1 MSEDM
6 FDTEETNAQ
15 DSAEQNSVPQD
26 DMTQNSMEQEN
37 QEQYR
42 EESNS
47 YEQNLYAK
55 NDAEQNAYGQSGAEQ
70 NPYEQSE
77 IEQNSYEQNGAEA
90 NSYGQVHAEQEYNR
104 TDAYTQNTTQGFYK
118 ENKEPYQPVSQAFGI
133 TSMVLGILSLVLFC
147 TCINIPLAIAA
158 IIFGI
163 IQLTKKGTSKAMP
176 VAGIVTSALS
186 IVLFIL
192 AFFVFIL
199 SADFS
204 KDIKDGLQEYQF
216 NNEYDYQFPNDFFN
230 NNEDDSDGQATF

>member
-1 MSEDM
+1 MGEDM

-15 DSAEQNSVPQD
+15 DSAG
-26 DMTQNSMEQEN
+26 
-37 QEQYR
+37 
-42 EESNS
+42 
-47 YEQNLYAK
+47 QNLYGQSEAGQ
-55 NDAEQNAYGQSGAEQ
+55 DPYGQSEAGQDPYGQSKAGQ
-70 NPYEQSE
+70 NPYGQSE
-77 IEQNSYEQNGAEA
+77 AEQDPYRQNGAEA
-90 NSYGQVHAEQEYNR
+90 DPYGQAHTEQEYNS
-104 TDAYTQNTTQGFYK
+104 TDAYTQNTTQGFYQ

-176 VAGIVTSALS
+176 IAGIVTSALS
-186 IVLFIL
+186 IVLFIV

-216 NNEYDYQFPNDFFN
+216 NNEYD
-230 NNEDDSDGQATF
+230 

>member
-1 MSEDM
+1 MNHINRNGVKEMGEDM

-15 DSAEQNSVPQD
+15 DSTAQNP
-26 DMTQNSMEQEN
+26 
-37 QEQYR
+37 
-42 EESNS
+42 
-47 YEQNLYAK
+47 
-55 NDAEQNAYGQSGAEQ
+55 YGQSGAEQ
-70 NPYEQSE
+70 NL
-77 IEQNSYEQNGAEA
+77 YEQNGAEQNPYGQNGA
-90 NSYGQVHAEQEYNR
+90 EENPYGQVHAEQEYNR
-104 TDAYTQNTTQGFYK
+104 TDAYTQSATQGFYQ

-186 IVLFIL
+186 IVLFIV
-192 AFFVFIL
+192 AFFVLVL

-204 KDIKDGLQEYQF
+204 TDIKDGLQEYQF
-216 NNEYDYQFPNDFFN
+216 NNEYDYQFPEDFFN